1 MKAVDIEWDVDC
13 QEDLEDLPT
22 EIKIPEGLEDEE
34 DISDY
39 ISDVTGFCHKGFR
52 LVENEK
58 DKIVLDF
65 GNIVSELET
74 KNLKLLKVKDNNGL
88 FVVDREG
95 NLYGIESYYNGG
107 YLDRFIGEKFVIS
120 FERMEQPTRDFEDWR
135 KEFMD
140 ASWVKSFIERIV
152 KKEYPNF
159 KDSIVEDEQIPPCKF
174 NIGDKVKI
182 PYISDCDKHNGEV
195 GEVTW
200 IHAYK
205 FYPGDNINNHVWK
218 HQIQI
223 TYADGQTIMADPD
236 RKSSGIVSEVIL
248 VEAKSPSLS
257 LNTDYSDYHKYDSMS
272 SVELK
277 AERDE
282 LQSAISNER
291 LWQKGCDVP
300 DDIWMHE
307 QNIVS
312 LVQELEYVNKKI
324 KELSMPEHQQSNLSS
339 LDSQILSA
347 STRAAESRPEAQM
360 NAKEPEPEI

>member
-39 ISDVTGFCHKGFR
+39 ISDITGFCHKGFR

-88 FVVDREG
+88 FVVDLEG
-95 NLYGIESYYNGG
+95 NLYGIESYYHGG

-140 ASWVKSFIERIV
+140 ASWVKSFIEHIV

-159 KDSIVEDEQIPPCKF
+159 KETSIEDDHLELIRDNVKVEWE
-174 NIGDKVKI
+174 NIGEGYYGDYNPDNPNDVELLRFYVSVLRDGVWEEKEDASYCTFFPASASYEEKMAGLEILLNRFYDALNDDVDISVK
-182 PYISDCDKHNGEV
+182 KLGE
-195 GEVTW
+195 
-200 IHAYK
+200 
-205 FYPGDNINNHVWK
+205 
-218 HQIQI
+218 
-223 TYADGQTIMADPD
+223 
-236 RKSSGIVSEVIL
+236 
-248 VEAKSPSLS
+248 SLS
-257 LNTDYSDYHKYDSMS
+257 WISLE
-272 SVELK
+272 SVATKK
-277 AERDE
+277 ASLSEKIQSAEIRATE
-282 LQSAISNER
+282 LQPTLNR
-291 LWQKGCDVP
+291 KF
-300 DDIWMHE
+300 
-307 QNIVS
+307 
-312 LVQELEYVNKKI
+312 
-324 KELSMPEHQQSNLSS
+324 KES
-339 LDSQILSA
+339 
-347 STRAAESRPEAQM
+347 
-360 NAKEPEPEI
+360 EPEI

>member
-120 FERMEQPTRDFEDWR
+120 FERMEQPTRNFEDWR

-140 ASWVKSFIERIV
+140 ALWVKSFIESVV

-159 KDSIVEDEQIPPCKF
+159 IQTHKPL
-174 NIGDKVKI
+174 
-182 PYISDCDKHNGEV
+182 
-195 GEVTW
+195 T
-200 IHAYK
+200 A
-205 FYPGDNINNHVWK
+205 
-218 HQIQI
+218 QIQQAEARA
-223 TYADGQTIMADPD
+223 TAPRADESPAKNMPSQT
-236 RKSSGIVSEVIL
+236 R
-248 VEAKSPSLS
+248 
-257 LNTDYSDYHKYDSMS
+257 
-272 SVELK
+272 
-277 AERDE
+277 
-282 LQSAISNER
+282 
-291 LWQKGCDVP
+291 
-300 DDIWMHE
+300 
-307 QNIVS
+307 
-312 LVQELEYVNKKI
+312 
-324 KELSMPEHQQSNLSS
+324 
-339 LDSQILSA
+339 
-347 STRAAESRPEAQM
+347 
-360 NAKEPEPEI
+360 